1 LCLGASQQSRT
12 AINNKLQ
19 KSTTSYNKNSNK
31 NKKKLNNQAGMELLL
46 ILVRTQLFWLACLDF
61 DFALR
66 RVTTINNSNQQQAM
80 KINNKLQQK

>member
-31 NKKKLNNQAGMELLL
+31 NKKKLNNQAGMESLLL
-46 ILVRTQLFWLACLDF
+46 LVRTRLLCLDF
-61 DFALR
+61 DFVLW
-66 RVTTINNSNQQQAM
+66 RVTTINNINQHAM
-80 KINNKLQQK
+80 